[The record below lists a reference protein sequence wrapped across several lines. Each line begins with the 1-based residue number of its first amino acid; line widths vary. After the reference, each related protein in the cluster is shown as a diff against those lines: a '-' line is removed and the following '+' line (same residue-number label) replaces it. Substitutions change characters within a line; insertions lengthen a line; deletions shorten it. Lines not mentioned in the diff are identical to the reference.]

1 MSSPEQARRYGR
13 WFIMTDN
20 LLVVMGFFIVFPLIS
35 LHFVDRLGWAA
46 TLVGV
51 ALAIRQL
58 LQQGLGL
65 LGGTLADRYG
75 AKPLIVSGMLL
86 RAAGFAMMANASSPW
101 WLIASCVF
109 SGLGGTLFDPP
120 RSALIVKLTRPHERN
135 RFYTL
140 LMMQDSAGAVI
151 GALLGSWL
159 LHYDFWW
166 VGMSGCALF
175 LLAALVNALL
185 LPPYRVASKRA
196 PPLAA
201 ARTVLR
207 DRAYMRFVLILSG
220 YYALGVQIML
230 LVPVTLKQLAGTPA
244 AVGWMYT
251 LETLLSLSLLYPLAR
266 LGERYLS
273 LEARILAGILLMSSS
288 LLLMSQIQSW
298 QPAFVVLG
306 LFYLG
311 TIITE
316 PPREA
321 RIAGFARAEARA
333 SYMGMSRMGLALGG
347 ASGYVGGGWLLDVAR
362 QLQHPGLPWLV
373 LGLVGYLT
381 CLLLHRQFRAD
392 RGAER
397 QRRWWLATQPSH

>member
-166 VGMSGCALF
+166 VGMSGCAIF
-175 LLAALVNALL
+175 LLAALVNAQL

-196 PPLAA
+196 PPSAA
-201 ARTVLR
+201 ARTVLH

-230 LVPVTLKQLAGTPA
+230 LVPVTLKQLAGTAA

-273 LEARILAGILLMSSS
+273 QEARILAGILLMSSS

-321 RIAGFARAEARA
+321 RIAGFAKAEARA

-347 ASGYVGGGWLLDVAR
+347 ASGYVGGGWLLDIAR
-362 QLQHPGLPWLV
+362 QLQQPGLPWLV
-373 LGLVGYLT
+373 LSLVGYLT

-397 QRRWWLATQPSH
+397 QRRWWLAAQPTH

>member
-1 MSSPEQARRYGR
+1 MASIITEARGKCRYQPCRKPIMSSPEQARRYGR

-166 VGMSGCALF
+166 VGMSGCAIF
-175 LLAALVNALL
+175 LLAAMVNALL
-185 LPPYRVASKRA
+185 LPPYRVAQQTRHRY
-196 PPLAA
+196 AA
-201 ARTVLR
+201 HTVLR
-207 DRAYMRFVLILSG
+207 SPMRFAHS
-220 YYALGVQIML
+220 AATTLGCRS
-230 LVPVTLKQLAGTPA
+230 AGAGA
-244 AVGWMYT
+244 AEAAGRHRRRRRLDVHA
-251 LETLLSLSLLYPLAR
+251 ETLLSLSLLYPLAR
-266 LGERYLS
+266 LGE
-273 LEARILAGILLMSSS
+273 LLFCR
-288 LLLMSQIQSW
+288 W
-298 QPAFVVLG
+298 RRAFWPASC
-306 LFYLG
+306 
-311 TIITE
+311 
-316 PPREA
+316 R
-321 RIAGFARAEARA
+321 
-333 SYMGMSRMGLALGG
+333 
-347 ASGYVGGGWLLDVAR
+347 
-362 QLQHPGLPWLV
+362 
-373 LGLVGYLT
+373 
-381 CLLLHRQFRAD
+381 
-392 RGAER
+392 
-397 QRRWWLATQPSH
+397 